1 MADAWDQGGT
11 YTLAEVMA
19 FRGRVRRCEAC
30 QEPMPAGRRGFTCSP
45 ECSRFRTRQ
54 RNRERAGRWRE
65 NAKAA
70 MADRL
75 HVFSDAG
82 PPPMA
87 WLNLLATVPAGSR
100 LTLDLPDGSAV
111 SWFRP

>member
-1 MADAWDQGGT
+1 
-11 YTLAEVMA
+11 
-19 FRGRVRRCEAC
+19 
-30 QEPMPAGRRGFTCSP
+30 MPPGRRYFTCSP
-45 ECSRFRTRQ
+45 ECSARRIKV
-54 RNRERAGRWRE
+54 RNRERAERWRT

-70 MADRL
+70 MAGTL
-75 HVFSDAG
+75 QVFPEAE

-87 WLNLLATVPAGSR
+87 WLTLLATVPAGSR